1 MKIFMALEF
10 IFAAYFIIK
19 SIDMTFK
26 ILVAVIP
33 TRGDNLEY
41 KSLDS
46 EPYIVCFYK
55 GTLNFRFLKKTFIM
69 QISTIQF
76 HDKYYIQ
83 NQKGGG
89 GMAVS
94 VNPKRKGNNSLS
106 QRTSLYMSP
115 LASDAPILP
124 STPATDITSSIG
136 FPCI

>member
-33 TRGDNLEY
+33 TRGDNLAY

-55 GTLNFRFLKKTFIM
+55 GRLNFQFLKKKLYIM
-69 QISTIQF
+69 QILTIGF
-76 HDKYYIQ
+76 YDKYYIQ
-83 NQKGGG
+83 NC
-89 GMAVS
+89 
-94 VNPKRKGNNSLS
+94 
-106 QRTSLYMSP
+106 
-115 LASDAPILP
+115 
-124 STPATDITSSIG
+124 ST
-136 FPCI
+136 